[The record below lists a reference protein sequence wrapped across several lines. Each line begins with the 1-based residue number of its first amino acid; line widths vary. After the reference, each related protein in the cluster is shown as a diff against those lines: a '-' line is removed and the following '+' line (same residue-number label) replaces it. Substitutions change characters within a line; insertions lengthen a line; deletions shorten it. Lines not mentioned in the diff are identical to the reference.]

1 MDKLERLISVPEDF
15 IAELYKVQTD
25 IYREALKYIKAFETK
40 GGQILLNKRNLALL
54 AEFNTWYQA
63 VIEQT
68 GFYDALQKFINE
80 FDKQGTI
87 TADYFRKEFGSAI
100 ISSLSMEII
109 EQRKLLTAEVFIN
122 SIIDSEFKFYIKNH
136 VTNAV
141 LGKSTFSETLN
152 TLQTIITGDDRID
165 GKLVQYSKQ
174 VAYDSFAITDR
185 TFTHSVSEAI
195 KAEWFKY
202 SGGKRAGTRPFCLS
216 RFNRYFHKKEIE
228 GWAKM
233 DWQGKVEG
241 TDKVTIFD
249 LAGGYNCKH
258 SILPVSVFSVP
269 ADDIKRNIDDDN
281 YKPDNSERKL
291 LKI

>member
-1 MDKLERLISVPEDF
+1 MDKLERLIKIPEVF
-15 IAELYKVQTD
+15 IAELYKVQTQ
-25 IYREALKYIKAFETK
+25 IYREALKYIKAFETQ
-40 GGQILLNKRNLALL
+40 GGQIVLNKKNLALL
-54 AEFNTWYQA
+54 AEFNTWYMA

-80 FDKQGTI
+80 FDKQGAI
-87 TADYFRKEFGSAI
+87 TAEYFRKEFGSAI
-100 ISSLSMEII
+100 VSSLSMEII

-141 LGKSTFSETLN
+141 LGRGTFSETLD
-152 TLQTIITGDDRID
+152 TLQNIITGDERID

-174 VAYDSFAITDR
+174 VAYDSFVIADR
-185 TFTHSVSEAI
+185 TFTHSVSEALD
-195 KAEWFKY
+195 AQWFKY
-202 SGGKRAGTRPFCLS
+202 SGGKREGTRPFCLS
-216 RFNRYFHKKEIE
+216 RFNQYFHKKEIE
-228 GWAKM
+228 SWAKL
-233 DWQGKVEG
+233 DWQGKIEG
-241 TDKVTIFD
+241 TDKRTIFD

-269 ADDIKRNIDDDN
+269 EDVIKRNIKDGN
-281 YKPDNSERKL
+281 YKPDNAELKL